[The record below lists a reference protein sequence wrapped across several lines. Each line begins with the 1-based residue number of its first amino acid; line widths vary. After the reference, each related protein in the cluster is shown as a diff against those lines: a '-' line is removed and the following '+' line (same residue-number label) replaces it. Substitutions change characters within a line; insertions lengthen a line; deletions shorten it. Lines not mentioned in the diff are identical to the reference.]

1 MAVKPKWG
9 GRPGIGRRVVSK
21 PETITTR
28 QNERT
33 QNKGNGCLGI
43 LQRPRADSVPTMS
56 RVRRAQMWVSTFSMK
71 LRVRVSR
78 APPKMVPG
86 GPSSTIA
93 PSSMNTTLSATL

>member
-1 MAVKPKWG
+1 MAVKPKRG
-9 GRPGIGRRVVSK
+9 GRPGIQAEWSPSPRRSDHA
-21 PETITTR
+21 P
-28 QNERT
+28 NERAAI
-33 QNKGNGCLGI
+33 GNGGPDGI

-93 PSSMNTTLSATL
+93 PASMNTTLSATL

>member
-1 MAVKPKWG
+1 
-9 GRPGIGRRVVSK
+9 VVSK
-21 PETITTR
+21 PEAIDHAP
-28 QNERT
+28 NERAAI
-33 QNKGNGCLGI
+33 GNGEAGWD
-43 LQRPRADSVPTMS
+43 PSATRADSVPTMS

-93 PSSMNTTLSATL
+93 PASMNTTLSATL